1 DAVSVRLHRRRD
13 PESRRPGRG
22 PRLPAEAVFARRAGT
37 QGPRSDRGPPLSEL
51 PLVARARGHGD
62 RPAIIAGVGTF
73 TYRDL
78 LDASARVAACLLA
91 GRDDLAEARVAFLA
105 PPGFHYVAIQWG
117 IWRAGGIAIPLA
129 VSHPPAELEYVI
141 RDAEAE
147 TVVVHGDFAAVMQGV
162 HLPPGART
170 VTTDEAVSTAP
181 RSLLPRVAAGR
192 RAMIVYTSGTTG
204 KPKGG
209 VTARANIAA
218 QGHSRVTAWDWRGG
232 RPGPP
237 GPPLPPPARAR

>member
-1 DAVSVRLHRRRD
+1 EAERRVHLVVQRGGAGHELQDLLAADRRRRAA
-13 PESRRPGRG
+13 SGRG
-22 PRLPAEAVFARRAGT
+22 RNGGDAGRHRDGARRRGRRRGGPEHRKGAPSAPIQGGGRAGC
-37 QGPRSDRGPPLSEL
+37 DRGPPLSEL

-141 RDAEAE
+141 RD
-147 TVVVHGDFAAVMQGV
+147 
-162 HLPPGART
+162 
-170 VTTDEAVSTAP
+170 
-181 RSLLPRVAAGR
+181 
-192 RAMIVYTSGTTG
+192 
-204 KPKGG
+204 
-209 VTARANIAA
+209 
-218 QGHSRVTAWDWRGG
+218 
-232 RPGPP
+232 
-237 GPPLPPPARAR
+237 